1 MIQQEEPQ
9 LDQECDF
16 IDVREDSEPDY
27 GIITI
32 DVEQINSVEV
42 LSAER
47 GKPRSL
53 SFQLRSENT
62 FFHATVDTGSPD
74 SIFNKRTADLLMRKL
89 QNAEFKDVLRHP
101 LGITN
106 VDYKKKPNKL
116 FGSLE
121 IPIASHGWKIE
132 GARFLVPEKRTP
144 NLWGLNLNEQLGIET
159 VQQKPIEVNAMEEVE
174 EMDSTSKFWRE

>member
-1 MIQQEEPQ
+1 MIQQEGPQ

-16 IDVREDSEPDY
+16 IDVGEDSEPDY
-27 GIITI
+27 GIIAI

-89 QNAEFKDVLRHP
+89 LNAEFKDVFRHP

-106 VDYKKKPNKL
+106 FDYKK
-116 FGSLE
+116 
-121 IPIASHGWKIE
+121 A
-132 GARFLVPEKRTP
+132 
-144 NLWGLNLNEQLGIET
+144 
-159 VQQKPIEVNAMEEVE
+159 
-174 EMDSTSKFWRE
+174 